1 MTWLGNPDVDAS
13 NEQLMKVVRKAPLSR
28 LLAFAPLLY
37 QLSSRLASH
46 GNNFQKT
53 LEALL
58 LQLAKAAPA
67 KTILQLIALANGSRV
82 DAGKGSTAFAKNV
95 EGSER
100 VRVARKLLDGLLRSE
115 QGAVANSLDLLAQ
128 CYVDLAMADTKKIQ
142 QTYQCAPIPF
152 SVFKANCALDTVA
165 KKLQRSEPPPVITA
179 LGSSTSS
186 GSDAPSLSSVV
197 QTFKLTDSGIHRPK
211 IVSCVGS
218 DGLKRRQLVKGND
231 DVRQDAVMQQ
241 VFDAVNN
248 LLERKR
254 RPHGLRVR
262 TYAIVPLAPQ
272 AGVIEWV
279 EHTLP
284 FGMYLVPRNG
294 PGAHERYFPE
304 DLKHMQCRKRLEAV
318 KDTSQSASSTQRKPV
333 NTTQAR
339 KRKAFDEVCA
349 RFRPAFRFFFLETC
363 ADAKTWLRHR
373 DAYTRSVAA
382 NAMVGHVL
390 GIGDRHVQ
398 NILIDSK
405 TGEQV
410 HIDFGIAF
418 DQGKT
423 LTMPEVIPFRLS
435 RDVID
440 GMGCAGTRGAFFSSS
455 VDCMSELRQNYQ
467 ALTTILDVLI
477 HDPLYRWMLTPGDA
491 SRFQREG
498 DSQADR
504 ESAAPP
510 DNQAAERALFRVKQK
525 LQGYSDTTHDA
536 LSVEGQV
543 THLIAEAT
551 DRDNLCVLF
560 PGWSPWC

>member
-1 MTWLGNPDVDAS
+1 
-13 NEQLMKVVRKAPLSR
+13 MKVVRKATPGR

-37 QLSSRLASH
+37 QLSSRLAAH
-46 GNNFQKT
+46 GETFQKT

-58 LQLAKAAPA
+58 LRLSEACPA
-67 KTILQLIALANGSRV
+67 KTVLQLIALANGARV
-82 DAGKGSTAFAKNV
+82 DDGKGSAAFAKNI
-95 EGSER
+95 EGSAR
-100 VRVARKLLDGLLRSE
+100 VRVARKLLDGLLKSE
-115 QGAVANSLDLLAQ
+115 RGDFVNSLNLLSQ
-128 CYVDLAMADTKKIQ
+128 CYVDLAMADTKKVQ
-142 QTYQCAPIPF
+142 ERYQTDSVPF
-152 SVFKANCALDTVA
+152 SVFKATCGLDTMA
-165 KKLQRSEPPPVITA
+165 KKLQRTEAPPVITA

-186 GSDAPSLSSVV
+186 GADAPSLASFIPSL
-197 QTFKLTDSGIHRPK
+197 KLTDTGIHRPK
-211 IVSCVGS
+211 IVSCIGS

-231 DVRQDAVMQQ
+231 DIRQDAVMEQ

-248 LLERKR
+248 ILGRRR
-254 RPHGLRVR
+254 RPRGLRVR

-284 FGMYLVPRNG
+284 FGMYLAPRSG
-294 PGAHERYFPE
+294 PKGAHERYFPD
-304 DLKHMQCRKRLEAV
+304 DLKHLQCRQRLDAIKHQASATPGSQKSGKR
-318 KDTSQSASSTQRKPV
+318 PV
-333 NTTQAR
+333 DTQAR
-339 KRKAFDEVCA
+339 KRRAFDEVCS
-349 RFRPAFRFFFLETC
+349 RFEPAFRFFFLETC
-363 ADAKTWLRHR
+363 SDAKTWLDHR

-398 NILIDSK
+398 NILIDSQ

-491 SRFQREG
+491 SRFQRDDER
-498 DSQADR
+498 SQSGN
-504 ESAAPP
+504 ESMVPP

-560 PGWSPWC
+560 PGWSPWL